1 MSSAVYYFSGTG
13 NSLYIARE
21 LATQLDAALIA
32 VKSVVGNDRIEENAD
47 CVGIVF
53 PVYNHRIPYIIE
65 RFVRRLCIPDN
76 TYVFAVSTYGDSTC
90 ISLTYLSELL
100 AQKGR
105 RLSLGYGVKMPY
117 NYINPENGFS
127 GLFKPF
133 TLSQTPE
140 TELARMLEE
149 AHNKVPSICEDIKA
163 RKEGHIDAEH
173 EKLEKTLDALHLREL
188 LQKPTWLKISGYKGK
203 TKLSYMESI
212 QLMDAGFFSDDTCVK
227 CGTCAKICPV
237 GNIQMTADGPQW
249 LQHCEQCF
257 ACLQWCPKSAL
268 QFREGT
274 AGKKRY
280 HHPAVTLGEI
290 LEG

>member
-1 MSSAVYYFSGTG
+1 MSSTVYYFSGTG

-21 LATQLDAALIA
+21 LATLLDASLNA
-32 VKSVVGNDRIEENAD
+32 VKSVVGSDRIEAKAD

-53 PVYNHRIPYIIE
+53 PVYNHRIPFIID
-65 RFVRRLCIPDN
+65 RFVQRLIIPEN
-76 TYVFAVSTYGDSTC
+76 AYVFAVSTYGDSPC

-100 AQKGR
+100 MKKGR

-117 NYINPENGFS
+117 NYICPENGIS

-133 TLSQTPE
+133 TLRQTPE

-149 AHNKVPSICEDIKA
+149 AQNKIPSICEDIKA
-163 RKEGHIDAEH
+163 RKEDHIDADY
-173 EKLEKTLDALHLREL
+173 EKLEKVLDALHLREL
-188 LQKPTWLKISGYKGK
+188 LQKPIWLKISSFKGK
-203 TKLSYMESI
+203 TNLSYMESI
-212 QLMDAGFFSDDTCVK
+212 QLMDAGFRTDDCVQ
-227 CGTCAKICPV
+227 CGTCVKICPV
-237 GNIQMTADGPQW
+237 GNIQMTANGPSW

-274 AGKKRY
+274 PGKKRY
-280 HHPAVTLGEI
+280 HHPAITFGDML
-290 LEG
+290 